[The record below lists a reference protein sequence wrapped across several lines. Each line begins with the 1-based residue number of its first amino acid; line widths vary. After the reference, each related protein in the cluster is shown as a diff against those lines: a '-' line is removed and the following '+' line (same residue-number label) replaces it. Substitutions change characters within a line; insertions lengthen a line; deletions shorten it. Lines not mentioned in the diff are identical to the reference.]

1 MRSNERGSREQKKR
15 TVNLNSKLPSIV
27 ALVFFFFSLLFFCC
41 CLCVHKTMN
50 AAGCSQAR
58 TLHCP
63 TSLSFQRT
71 KKNLSAGTSSQL
83 HSSCCARLSHAPVSL
98 SLGKAPKERKE
109 AVTLLLAGLK
119 KSTSALF
126 SVSESSQ
133 NDSRA
138 LSLPVF
144 VVVSGSFFFSS
155 FFEST

>member
-1 MRSNERGSREQKKR
+1 
-15 TVNLNSKLPSIV
+15 
-27 ALVFFFFSLLFFCC
+27 
-41 CLCVHKTMN
+41 MN

-144 VVVSGSFFFSS
+144 VVVSGSFFSLLFLKVRENIEKSRPELLFSVKKKKVLFGS
-155 FFEST
+155 LTHGIQIRPRPFTVKNVT